1 MKIALRCAFLLCVG
15 YVGLL
20 GCGGTPEDSAGG
32 KIPQPPDPLRRIQP
46 RSPSDISPGLKML
59 FSQYA
64 HGFFS
69 ETQGIRDVF
78 AAELQSRLRAGD
90 ALFIVDVRDTA
101 SYQKGH
107 LAAAVNLPIETLFSE
122 EALATLPTDGTP
134 IIVICASGHVASQ
147 AVGIL
152 GAIGYN
158 AYALRF
164 GMIGWNRT
172 TPVQVHS
179 SMQVPQTINGLG
191 GAVTQ

>member
-1 MKIALRCAFLLCVG
+1 MRAALRRVFLLCVG
-15 YVGLL
+15 SLGLL
-20 GCGGTPEDSAGG
+20 GCAGEPGEFTRED
-32 KIPQPPDPLRRIQP
+32 IPQPPDLLRRVKT
-46 RSPSDISPGLKML
+46 RSPSDIPPGLKML

-64 HGFFS
+64 QGFFS
-69 ETQGIRDVF
+69 ETQGNRDVF

-107 LAAAVNLPIETLFSE
+107 LAAAVNLPIETLFLE
-122 EALATLPTDGTP
+122 ESLATLPTDGTP
-134 IIVICASGHVASQ
+134 VIVICASGHVASQ
-147 AVGIL
+147 AVGVL

-179 SMQVPQTINGLG
+179 STQVPQTINGLG